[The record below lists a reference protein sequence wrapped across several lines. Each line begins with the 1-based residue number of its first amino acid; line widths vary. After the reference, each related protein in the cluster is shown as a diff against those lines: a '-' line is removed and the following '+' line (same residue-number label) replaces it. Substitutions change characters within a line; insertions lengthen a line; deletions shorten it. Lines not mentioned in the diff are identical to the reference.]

1 VREHSIDCPESTVLD
16 CRCGEQL
23 VLFGSEDDW
32 NSRNAIFVCQQCEEK
47 LTLDERIDEEAPRIE
62 DPVHDVRA
70 THSL

>member
-1 VREHSIDCPESTVLD
+1 MREPPIDCPENTVLD

-32 NSRNAIFVCQQCEEK
+32 YSRNAIFVCPRCEEK
-47 LTLDERIDEEAPRIE
+47 LTLDGCIDEEALKIK
-62 DPVHDVRA
+62 DPVPDLRA